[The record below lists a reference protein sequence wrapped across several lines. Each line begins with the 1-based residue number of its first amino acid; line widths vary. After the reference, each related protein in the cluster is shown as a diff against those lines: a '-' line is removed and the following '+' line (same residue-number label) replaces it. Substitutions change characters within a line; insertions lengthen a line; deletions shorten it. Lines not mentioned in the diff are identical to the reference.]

1 MFSLHL
7 CFCFAILPTAFLQ
20 PAMASELVVQG
31 VVRML
36 AGGRRAMLDLQ
47 IGEGPAPATAISATA
62 LIIAGIIQKVNDGE
76 IVVHPSR
83 LPLTKSA
90 LHVMVNNVQSSLKYK
105 KGKDGEWSIEA
116 EAKLACI
123 LCKAANRRAYTS
135 VAVGGSLPML
145 ADVDQPPSVGMIGD
159 APALGVVGLGAAPPA
174 ESDDSSGDSSS
185 SDDPSADGDSVKET
199 ETSPNAIDMA
209 IEVTRVKAR
218 LVAEEECSSEL
229 YDALQG
235 LQNEN
240 DDLKREVKDHR
251 EKLRRRAKLEWR

>member
-1 MFSLHL
+1 
-7 CFCFAILPTAFLQ
+7 
-20 PAMASELVVQG
+20 
-31 VVRML
+31 
-36 AGGRRAMLDLQ
+36 MLDLQ

-62 LIIAGIIQKVNDGE
+62 LIIAGIIQKVNDGG

-123 LCKAANRRAYTS
+123 LCKPANKRAYTS

-185 SDDPSADGDSVKET
+185 SDDPSSDDSSADGDSVNET

-229 YDALQG
+229 IQSG
-235 LQNEN
+235 
-240 DDLKREVKDHR
+240 
-251 EKLRRRAKLEWR
+251 RANTMRHDSISYRFINTIILTLTTYS